1 MSFDRGSEQ
10 VLRTQSS
17 MLKMS
22 VREIINTNANLDI
35 TFEVEDFRKNKY
47 GS

>member
-10 VLRTQSS
+10 VLKTQSS

-22 VREIINTNANLDI
+22 VREIINANLDI